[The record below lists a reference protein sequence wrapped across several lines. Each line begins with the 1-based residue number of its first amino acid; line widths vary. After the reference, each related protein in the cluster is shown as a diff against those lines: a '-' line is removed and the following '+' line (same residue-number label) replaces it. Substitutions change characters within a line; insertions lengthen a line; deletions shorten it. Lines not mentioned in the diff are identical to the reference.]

1 VIVSLTDQGKRLIDR
16 ARHAHGDSVHEK
28 VGPFASNAERR
39 HVATFLNRLAARSG
53 RVSPGSEP
61 RSRPPLKAKNAR

>member
-1 VIVSLTDQGKRLIDR
+1 MIVSLTDQGKRLIDR

-39 HVATFLNRLAARSG
+39 HVAAFLNRLAARSG
-53 RVSPGSEP
+53 RGLRGLSPEAD
-61 RSRPPLKAKNAR
+61 RR